1 MIPQSFDY
9 SAPSNLPEALA
20 LLSDGQAKPL
30 AGGMSLIPMMK
41 LRLATPE
48 HVVDIGRLPE
58 LNYIGEEEGSLR
70 VGAGTTHQQIESSA
84 LLRSKCPL
92 IAETAACI
100 GDPQVRNLGTI
111 GGSAAHADPAADYPA
126 ALLALE
132 ARLQLVG
139 SNGERTVP
147 AEEFFVDSFTT
158 SLRSGEI
165 IREILVPVEVSGT
178 GVRYEKV
185 AHPASG
191 FAVVGIA
198 VRLRKLRGKITLAR
212 IGITGVTNRAFRATV
227 AERLLKDATGTAEQ
241 LLKAAATV
249 TDGVE
254 ANSDLYASSAY
265 RRHLAQV
272 HTARALAAALKRAG

>member
-9 SAPSNLPEALA
+9 SAPASLQEALA
-20 LLSDGQAKPL
+20 LLSDGRAKAL
-30 AGGMSLIPMMK
+30 GGGMSLIPMMK

-48 HVVDIGRLPE
+48 HVVDIGRLTE
-58 LNYIGEEEGSLR
+58 LNFINEEKGSIR

-132 ARLQLVG
+132 ARLRLVG
-139 SNGERTVP
+139 RNGERTLP

-158 SLRSGEI
+158 SLRAGEI
-165 IREILVPVEVSGT
+165 IREILVPVEELGT

-185 AHPASG
+185 AHTASG

-198 VRLRKLRGKITLAR
+198 VRLRRLRGKITLAR
-212 IGITGVTNRAFRATV
+212 IGITGVANRAYRATA
-227 AERLLKDATGTAEQ
+227 AERVLEGAAGTAEE

-249 TDGVE
+249 TNGVE
-254 ANSDLYASSAY
+254 ANSDLNASSAY

-272 HTARALAAALKRAG
+272 HTTRALGAALKRAG